1 VAIPCIFKPF
11 VIDHWENY
19 DENSDKNGENTD
31 EEKWNFQYFKGKEIL
46 EIVKEWHCKSL
57 KNHKGV
63 KTH

>member
-1 VAIPCIFKPF
+1 M
-11 VIDHWENY
+11 IDHWENY
-19 DENSDKNGENTD
+19 DEHSDKNGENTD